1 MWIIFRENVEVGEQE
16 LVCSFWCLGL
26 TSAAGFWVLMWGCF
40 VYVAPVEGVDDL
52 LAVLVGGLLQ

>member
-1 MWIIFRENVEVGEQE
+1 MEVGEQE

-40 VYVAPVEGVDDL
+40 VYVAPVEEVDDL
-52 LAVLVGGLLQ
+52 LAVLVGELLQ